1 MHNIVL
7 VEHLEG
13 INKLFEDEQSL
24 FFCDDFVLPKETLKC
39 TPVAVLIYEVEI
51 VGCFKHIDVLDD
63 VLILLDIGKDVDLVY
78 GAFLQ
83 FFVLFESAHLDDF
96 DRVFLAV
103 QLVYGPVDLSV
114 GPLTYYLIECVV
126 LNNPDHRCRKINNY
140 YKASESSREL
150 GGEGGRRGGRKYYFW
165 NLLIKIF
172 NIALPWLTFKYPC
185 SYSATKSLPE
195 TGQRLPQQQE
205 VAGQEDLSWREV
217 LQERG
222 PGLQDP
228 QGGHRG
234 QLHR

>member
-1 MHNIVL
+1 M
-7 VEHLEG
+7 G
-13 INKLFEDEQSL
+13 
-24 FFCDDFVLPKETLKC
+24 
-39 TPVAVLIYEVEI
+39 
-51 VGCFKHIDVLDD
+51 
-63 VLILLDIGKDVDLVY
+63 
-78 GAFLQ
+78 
-83 FFVLFESAHLDDF
+83 
-96 DRVFLAV
+96 
-103 QLVYGPVDLSV
+103 
-114 GPLTYYLIECVV
+114 
-126 LNNPDHRCRKINNY
+126 
-140 YKASESSREL
+140 
-150 GGEGGRRGGRKYYFW
+150 GGREEEGPGRKYYFW

-185 SYSATKSLPE
+185 AYSATKSLPE